1 MTDHGGQAIMHSK
14 SRVRWSGPLERFAA
28 GFDAELARLGYTP
41 AGTRR
46 KLEAVAHL
54 SKWLA
59 GRGMTADDIVDETVA
74 EFVAARRAAG
84 CSSQLTGRSLAWMLG
99 YLRGLGVVQPAVD
112 PGPAVGAGQLL
123 ERFGVFLADE
133 RGLAG
138 KTRGAHLDSARRFL
152 AAVTPDGESG
162 PPLEFLTVSDVTAFL
177 AGRARVQAPGTTQN
191 TASMLRTFLT
201 WLYAEGVIAVPL
213 AKAVPGAYRRRRVRM
228 PALVTEAEAA
238 ALLTACDRTTAQ
250 GLRDYAIVLALKR
263 MGLRARE
270 VAALT
275 LEDVD
280 WRSGVVV
287 VSGKGGRR
295 DQLPLPRDVAEAV
308 IAYLRDGRAAAA
320 LDRKLFLRAVAPHRG
335 LTGYGVGHAVARA
348 AARAGLGMVRPHQL
362 RYLAATAMQAAG
374 APLAEIGQVLR
385 HDDERTTSL
394 YAKVDVAALRPLAP
408 AWPAAPSTPAP
419 AGAP

>member
-1 MTDHGGQAIMHSK
+1 MHSK
-14 SRVRWSGPLERFAA
+14 SRVWWSGPLEPFAA

-54 SKWLA
+54 SCWLA
-59 GRGMTADDIVDETVA
+59 ERGMTADDIGTETVGA
-74 EFVAARRAAG
+74 FVAARRAAG
-84 CSSQLTGRSLAWMLG
+84 HASQLTGRSLAWMLD
-99 YLRGLGVVQPAVD
+99 YLRGLGAVQSAA
-112 PGPAVGAGQLL
+112 PGPAADEGQLL
-123 ERFGVFLADE
+123 ERFGAFLTGE
-133 RGLAG
+133 RGLAA

-152 AAVTPDGESG
+152 AAVTPDGESS
-162 PPLEFLTVSDVTAFL
+162 PLLEFLTASDVTAFL
-177 AGRARVQAPGTTQN
+177 AGRARIQAPGTTQN

-201 WLYAEGVIAVPL
+201 WLYAEGLIAVPL
-213 AKAVPGAYRRRRVRM
+213 AGTVPGAYRRRRIRM

-238 ALLTACDRTTAQ
+238 ALLAACDRATAQ

-263 MGLRARE
+263 MGLRASE
-270 VAALT
+270 IAALT

-280 WRSGVVV
+280 WRSGIVL

-295 DQLPLPRDVAEAV
+295 DQLPLPRDVAGAV

-320 LDRKLFLRAVAPHRG
+320 LDRAVFVRSVAPHRG

-348 AARAGLGMVRPHQL
+348 AARAGLDRVRPHQL

-408 AWPAAPSTPAP
+408 PWPPAPSALP
-419 AGAP
+419 AGAQ

>member
-1 MTDHGGQAIMHSK
+1 MHSK
-14 SRVRWSGPLERFAA
+14 SRVRLSGPLEPFIA

-54 SKWLA
+54 SCWLA
-59 GRGMTADDIVDETVA
+59 GRGMTAYDIGTEAID

-84 CSSQLTGRSLAWMLG
+84 HASQLTGRSLAWMLD
-99 YLRGLGVVQPAVD
+99 YLRGFGAVRPAE
-112 PGPAVGAGQLL
+112 PGPAAGAGQLL
-123 ERFGVFLADE
+123 ERFGTFLADE
-133 RGLAG
+133 RGLAA

-152 AAVTPDGESG
+152 EAAGRAGEAGFPVST
-162 PPLEFLTVSDVTAFL
+162 LTASDVTAFL
-177 AGRARVQAPGTTQN
+177 AGMARIQAPGTTQN

-201 WLYAEGVIAVPL
+201 WLYAEGLIAVPL
-213 AKAVPGAYRRRRVRM
+213 AGTVPGAYRRRRIRM
-228 PALVTEAEAA
+228 PALVTEADAA
-238 ALLTACDRTTAQ
+238 ALLAACDRATAQ

-270 VAALT
+270 VAGLT

-280 WRSGVVV
+280 WRSGIVVI
-287 VSGKGGRR
+287 SGKGGRR

-308 IAYLRDGRAAAA
+308 IAYLRAGRPAAA
-320 LDRKLFLRAVAPHRG
+320 LDRRVFTRSVAPHCG
-335 LTGYGVGHAVARA
+335 LTGYAVGHAVARA
-348 AARAGLGMVRPHQL
+348 AARAGLDKVRPHQL

-394 YAKVDVAALRPLAP
+394 YAKVNVAALRPLAP
-408 AWPAAPSTPAP
+408 PWPAAPSAP
-419 AGAP
+419 LLPGGAP

>member
-1 MTDHGGQAIMHSK
+1 M
-14 SRVRWSGPLERFAA
+14 RWPGPLEPFAA
-28 GFDAELARLGYTP
+28 GFDEELARLGYTP

-46 KLEAVAHL
+46 KLEVVAHL
-54 SKWLA
+54 SHWLA
-59 GRGMTADDIVDETVA
+59 GRGMIADDIGTETIG
-74 EFVAARRAAG
+74 EFMAARRAAG
-84 CSSQLTGRSLAWMLG
+84 YSSQLTEQSLAWMLG
-99 YLRGLGVVQPAVD
+99 YLRRVGAIRPAVASR
-112 PGPAVGAGQLL
+112 PAAGTELML
-123 ERFGVFLADE
+123 ERFGSFLADE

-138 KTRGAHLDSARRFL
+138 KTRSAHLDSARRFL
-152 AAVTPDGESG
+152 AAVIPDGERLSA
-162 PPLEFLTVSDVTAFL
+162 LTAPDVTAFL

-201 WLYAEGVIAVPL
+201 WLYAEGLIVAPL
-213 AKAVPGAYRRRRVRM
+213 AGTVPGAYRRRRVRM
-228 PALVTEAEAA
+228 PALVTGTEAA
-238 ALLTACDRTTAQ
+238 ALLAACDRATAQ
-250 GLRDYAIVLALKR
+250 GLRDYAIVLILTR

-280 WRSGVVV
+280 WRQGIVEVI
-287 VSGKGGRR
+287 GKGGRR

-308 IAYLRDGRAAAA
+308 IAYLRDGRPAAV
-320 LDRKLFLRAVAPHRG
+320 LDRKVFVRSVAPHRG
-335 LTGYGVGHAVARA
+335 LTGYAVGHSVARA
-348 AARAGLGMVRPHQL
+348 ARRAGLDRVRPHQL
-362 RYLAATAMQAAG
+362 RYFAATAMQAAG

-408 AWPAAPSTPAP
+408 PWPPAPSAPRLP

>member
-1 MTDHGGQAIMHSK
+1 MHSK
-14 SRVRWSGPLERFAA
+14 SQVRWSGPLEPFAA

-46 KLEAVAHL
+46 KLEAAAHL
-54 SKWLA
+54 SHWLA
-59 GRGMTADDIVDETVA
+59 GRGMTADDIGDETIA
-74 EFVAARRAAG
+74 EFTVARRAAG
-84 CSSQLTGRSLAWMLG
+84 HSSQLTARSLAWMLG
-99 YLRGLGVVQPAVD
+99 YLRGLGAVRPAAAAD
-112 PGPAVGAGQLL
+112 PGPAADAGHLL
-123 ERFGVFLADE
+123 ERFAAFLAGE
-133 RGLAG
+133 RGLAD

-152 AAVTPDGESG
+152 AAVTQDGESG
-162 PPLEFLTVSDVTAFL
+162 PPLESLTAPDVTAFL
-177 AGRARVQAPGTTQN
+177 SGMARIQAPGTTQN
-191 TASMLRTFLT
+191 IASMMRTFLT
-201 WLYAEGVIAVPL
+201 WLYAEGLIAVPL
-213 AKAVPGAYRRRRVRM
+213 AGTVPGAYRRRRIRM
-228 PALVTEAEAA
+228 PALVTGAEAA
-238 ALLTACDRTTAQ
+238 ALLAACDRTTAQ

-275 LEDVD
+275 LDDVA
-280 WRSGVVV
+280 WRSGIMVI
-287 VSGKGGRR
+287 SGKGGRR
-295 DQLPLPRDVAEAV
+295 DQLPLPRDVAEAI

-320 LDRKLFLRAVAPHRG
+320 LDRRVFVRSVAPHRG

-348 AARAGLGMVRPHQL
+348 AARAGLDKVRPHQL

-408 AWPAAPSTPAP
+408 PWPASQSASSP
-419 AGAP
+419 AGAL

>member
-1 MTDHGGQAIMHSK
+1 
-14 SRVRWSGPLERFAA
+14 VWLSGPLEPFTA

-54 SKWLA
+54 SHWLA
-59 GRGMTADDIVDETVA
+59 GRGMTAGDIEAKTIG

-84 CSSQLTGRSLAWMLG
+84 HSSQLTEQSLAWMLG
-99 YLRGLGVVQPAVD
+99 YLRG
-112 PGPAVGAGQLL
+112 VGAVRPAAVSRPAAGTELML
-123 ERFGVFLADE
+123 ERFGSFLADE

-138 KTRGAHLDSARRFL
+138 KTRRAHLDSARRFL
-152 AAVTPDGESG
+152 AAAVPDSESG
-162 PPLEFLTVSDVTAFL
+162 PLLSALTASDVTAFL
-177 AGRARVQAPGTTQN
+177 AGMARVQAPGTTQN

-201 WLYAEGVIAVPL
+201 WLYSEGLTATPL
-213 AKAVPGAYRRRRVRM
+213 AGTVPGAYRRRRIRM
-228 PALVTEAEAA
+228 PALVTGAEAA
-238 ALLTACDRTTAQ
+238 ALLAACDRATAQ
-250 GLRDYAIVLALKR
+250 GLRDYAIVLILTR

-270 VAALT
+270 IAALT

-280 WRSGVVV
+280 WRSGIVEI
-287 VSGKGGRR
+287 SGKGGRC
-295 DQLPLPRDVAEAV
+295 DQLPLPRDVAEAI
-308 IAYLRDGRAAAA
+308 IAYLRHGRAAAA
-320 LDRKLFLRAVAPHRG
+320 LDRELFVRSVAPHRG
-335 LTGYGVGHAVARA
+335 LTGYAVGHAVARA
-348 AARAGLGMVRPHQL
+348 AARAGLDKVRPHQL

-408 AWPAAPSTPAP
+408 PWPAAPSAP
-419 AGAP
+419 LLPGGAQ

>member
-1 MTDHGGQAIMHSK
+1 MHSK
-14 SRVRWSGPLERFAA
+14 SQVRWSGPLEPFAA
-28 GFDAELARLGYTP
+28 GFDVELARLGYTP

-54 SKWLA
+54 SYWLA
-59 GRGMTADDIVDETVA
+59 ERGMTADDIGTETIG
-74 EFVAARRAAG
+74 EFVTARRAAG
-84 CSSQLTGRSLAWMLG
+84 YGSQLTGRSLAWMLD
-99 YLRGLGVVQPAVD
+99 YLRGPGAVRPTA
-112 PGPAVGAGQLL
+112 PGPAAGAGQLL
-123 ERFGVFLADE
+123 ERFGAFLTDE
-133 RGLAG
+133 RGLAA

-152 AAVTPDGESG
+152 AAVGRAGENG
-162 PPLEFLTVSDVTAFL
+162 PPVSTLTASDVTAFL
-177 AGRARVQAPGTTQN
+177 AGMARIQAPGTMQN

-201 WLYAEGVIAVPL
+201 WLYAEGLITAPL
-213 AKAVPGAYRRRRVRM
+213 ARTVPGAYRRRRIRM

-238 ALLTACDRTTAQ
+238 ALLAACDRTTAQ

-263 MGLRARE
+263 MGLRSGE
-270 VAALT
+270 IAALT
-275 LEDVD
+275 LEDVA
-280 WRSGVVV
+280 WRSGIVVI
-287 VSGKGGRR
+287 SGKGGRR
-295 DQLPLPRDVAEAV
+295 DQLPLPRDVAEAI

-320 LDRKLFLRAVAPHRG
+320 LDRRLFVRSVAPHRG

-348 AARAGLGMVRPHQL
+348 ARRAGLDRVRPHQL

-385 HDDERTTSL
+385 HEDERTTSL

-408 AWPAAPSTPAP
+408 PWPAAPSAPRLP

>member
-1 MTDHGGQAIMHSK
+1 MHSK
-14 SRVRWSGPLERFAA
+14 SQVRWSGPLEPFAA

-46 KLEAVAHL
+46 KLEAAAHL
-54 SKWLA
+54 SRWLA
-59 GRGMTADDIVDETVA
+59 GRGMTADDIRAETIG

-99 YLRGLGVVQPAVD
+99 YLRGLGAVPPAAA
-112 PGPAVGAGQLL
+112 PGPAAGAGQLL
-123 ERFGVFLADE
+123 ERFGAFLANE

-152 AAVTPDGESG
+152 AAVGPDGESG
-162 PPLEFLTVSDVTAFL
+162 PPLSALTASDVTAFL
-177 AGRARVQAPGTTQN
+177 AGMARIQAPGTTQN

-201 WLYAEGVIAVPL
+201 WLYAGGLIAAPL
-213 AKAVPGAYRRRRVRM
+213 AGTVPGAYRRRRIRM

-238 ALLTACDRTTAQ
+238 ALLAACDRTTAQ
-250 GLRDYAIVLALKR
+250 GLRDYAIVLILKR
-263 MGLRARE
+263 MGLRAGE
-270 VAALT
+270 IAALT

-280 WRSGVVV
+280 WRQGIVVI
-287 VSGKGGRR
+287 SGKGGRR
-295 DQLPLPRDVAEAV
+295 DQLPLPRDVAEAI
-308 IAYLRDGRAAAA
+308 IAYLRHGRAAAA
-320 LDRKLFLRAVAPHRG
+320 LDRRLFVRSIAPHRG
-335 LTGYGVGHAVARA
+335 LSGYGVGHAVARA
-348 AARAGLGMVRPHQL
+348 ARRAGLDRVRPHQL
-362 RYLAATAMQAAG
+362 RYFAATAMQAAG

-385 HDDERTTSL
+385 HEDERTTSL

-408 AWPAAPSTPAP
+408 PWPAAPSAPRLP